1 MSRKQ
6 ESVRNRSA
14 AHLVGRDLARVR
26 AVGARGRRSPG
37 IWLIAAL
44 IAGLGLAALRI
55 DIFRLR
61 YALAE
66 AVETEQA
73 LLEEQ
78 SVWTARRATLSDPA
92 RLTKLAEE
100 RGFVRPTQVIDLD
113 LDPVRVAASPRP

>member
-1 MSRKQ
+1 MGATARG
-6 ESVRNRSA
+6 RA
-14 AHLVGRDLARVR
+14 AGAGRLVGRDLARMHR
-26 AVGARGRRSPG
+26 SGPRPRRSPG

-66 AVETEQA
+66 AVETERA

-78 SVWTARRATLSDPA
+78 SVWTARRAELADPA
-92 RLTKLAEE
+92 RLAKLAEE
-100 RGFVRPTQVIDLD
+100 RGFVRPGQVIE
-113 LDPVRVAASPRP
+113 LDPLRVAARRRP